1 MRYNVIMTFWCTLG
15 TLLYL
20 ERDGIGQLGFYL
32 KSGKQIYALL
42 ASYVTTKLL
51 ILWVTVPLSTLI
63 RERSF
68 ARFETTQRDLN
79 ACFEG

>member
-1 MRYNVIMTFWCTLG
+1 MRYNVGMTFWCTLG

-20 ERDGIGQLGFYL
+20 ERDGIGRLGFYL

-42 ASYVTTKLL
+42 FSYVTTKL
-51 ILWVTVPLSTLI
+51 ILLWLTVPLSAFVKEKIL
-63 RERSF
+63 
-68 ARFETTQRDLN
+68 ARFQPTQRDMN